1 MSAQPRVILCYGDSN
16 TWGQNPGSDEGRFSP
31 DVRWTGMLATELG
44 PGYHIIEE
52 GLCGRTTLWDDP
64 IEGYKNGREYL
75 VPCLQTHKPIDVVVL
90 MLGTNDLKLRFS
102 VSAYDIAASIAV
114 LVDTIQKSAAGVDA
128 QSPHILLIA
137 PPPLGALTEYSEMF
151 EGGLAKSQK
160 LGAYYQQVAE
170 QYGCAFLNAGQVI
183 VSSDLDGV
191 HFDAD
196 QHTLLGKAVATKVE
210 AFFAVT

>member
-1 MSAQPRVILCYGDSN
+1 VSPQPRVILCYGDSN
-16 TWGQNPGSDEGRFSP
+16 TWGSIPASDERYAP
-31 DVRWTGMLATELG
+31 HVRWTGVLAGELG
-44 PGYHIIEE
+44 PGYQVIEE
-52 GLCGRTTLWDDP
+52 GLGGRTTLWDDP
-64 IEGYKNGREYL
+64 IEGYKNGRDYL
-75 VPCLQTHKPIDVVVL
+75 IPCLDTHKPIDVVVL

-114 LVDTIQKSAAGVDA
+114 LVEIIQKSMTGVGNQA
-128 QSPHILLIA
+128 PHILLIA

-170 QYGCAFLNAGQVI
+170 QYHCAFLNAGQVI

-191 HFDAD
+191 HFDAG
-196 QHTLLGKAVATKVE
+196 QHSRLGKAVAARVKE
-210 AFFAVT
+210 FFTA

>member
-1 MSAQPRVILCYGDSN
+1 MHEVLCFGDSN
-16 TWGQNPGSDEGRFSP
+16 TWGYSPAGGGRFP
-31 DVRWTGMLATELG
+31 RDTRWTGVLQSALG
-44 PGYHIIEE
+44 DSCRVIEE
-52 GLCGRTTLWDDP
+52 GLNGRTTVWDDP

-75 VPCLQTHKPIDVVVL
+75 IPCLETHKPIDLVVL

-114 LVDTIQKSAAGVDA
+114 LVEIIQKSMTGVGNQA
-128 QSPHILLIA
+128 PHILLIA

-170 QYGCAFLNAGQVI
+170 QYHCAFLNAGQVI

-191 HFDAD
+191 HFDAG
-196 QHTLLGKAVATKVE
+196 QHSRLGKAVAARVKE
-210 AFFAVT
+210 FFTA

>member
-16 TWGQNPGSDEGRFSP
+16 TWGQIPGSDEGRFSP
-31 DVRWTGMLATELG
+31 QVRRTGVLAAQLG
-44 PGYHIIEE
+44 PGYQVIEE

-75 VPCLQTHKPIDVVVL
+75 IPCLESHRPIDLVVL

-102 VSAYDIAASIAV
+102 VPAYDIAASIGV
-114 LVDTIQKSAAGVDA
+114 LVEIIQKSATGKASQPPQV
-128 QSPHILLIA
+128 LLIT

-170 QYGCAFLNAGQVI
+170 QYHCAFLNAGQVI

-191 HFDAD
+191 HFDAA
-196 QHTLLGKAVATKVE
+196 QHSRLGKAVAARVKE
-210 AFFAVT
+210 FFTA

>member
-16 TWGQNPGSDEGRFSP
+16 TWGQIPGSEGRYAP
-31 DVRWTGMLATELG
+31 DVRWTGVLAGELG
-44 PGYHIIEE
+44 PSYQVIEE

-75 VPCLQTHKPIDVVVL
+75 IPCLETHKPLDLVVL

-102 VSAYDIAASIAV
+102 VPAYDIAASIGV
-114 LVDTIQKSAAGVDA
+114 LVEIIQKSAAGKASQPPQV
-128 QSPHILLIA
+128 LVIA
-137 PPPLGALTEYSEMF
+137 PAPLGVLTEYAEMF
-151 EGGLAKSQK
+151 EAGSAKSQK
-160 LGAYYQQVAE
+160 MAAHYQRVAE
-170 QYGCAFLNAGQVI
+170 EYQCAFLDAGQVI

-196 QHTLLGKAVATKVE
+196 QHSRLGKAVAARVKDL
-210 AFFAVT
+210 FAD